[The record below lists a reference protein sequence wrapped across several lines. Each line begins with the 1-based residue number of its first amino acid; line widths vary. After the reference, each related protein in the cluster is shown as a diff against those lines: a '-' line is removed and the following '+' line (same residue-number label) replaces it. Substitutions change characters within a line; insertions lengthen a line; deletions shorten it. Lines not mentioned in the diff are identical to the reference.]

1 MGCMKGKQVLG
12 RAMTLVDKY
21 TRVLT
26 DLYSCVSSIIETQ
39 VYYVE
44 KVSISILLD

>member
-1 MGCMKGKQVLG
+1 MKGKQMLG

-21 TRVLT
+21 TRVFT
-26 DLYSCVSSIIETQ
+26 NLYSCVSSIIETH

-44 KVSISILLD
+44 QVHILQ

>member
-1 MGCMKGKQVLG
+1 MKGNQMLG

-26 DLYSCVSSIIETQ
+26 NLYRCVSSIIETH

-44 KVSISILLD
+44 QVHILQ

>member
-1 MGCMKGKQVLG
+1 MKNKQVLG

-26 DLYSCVSSIIETQ
+26 NLYSCVSSIIETH

-44 KVSISILLD
+44 QVHILQ